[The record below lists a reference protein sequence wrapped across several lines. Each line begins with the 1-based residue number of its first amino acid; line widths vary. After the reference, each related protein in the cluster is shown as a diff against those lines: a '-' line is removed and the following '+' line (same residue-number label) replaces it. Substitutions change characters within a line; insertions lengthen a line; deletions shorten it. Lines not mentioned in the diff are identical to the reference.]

1 MKVGFRMD
9 DLNEKNRISL
19 KYLWLKLTSI
29 SQLCAGVSYLTG
41 SESTLSDASQS
52 SLVRSESFHKQSDDS
67 GTQNAENFSS
77 LLRSEFKQVD
87 AAGSGLRPASVCALC
102 RNAERG
108 FGTHAGNSSSSSSL
122 RHHNKLIPTSLTSH
136 WRQSYELGARQGRT
150 LAQGAGCWATIRLGL
165 TVTRVVMAGLLGDGD
180 GDVSLRDVSP
190 RDISLYRAFARG
202 VLRLWPMRA
211 TSSETEWG
219 SSSGQAG

>member
-1 MKVGFRMD
+1 MTEFPTSQGQKAPSQTLHKVLLWGVNHSTNKATIRGHKT
-9 DLNEKNRISL
+9 EKTFLPFFAWR
-19 KYLWLKLTSI
+19 
-29 SQLCAGVSYLTG
+29 
-41 SESTLSDASQS
+41 
-52 SLVRSESFHKQSDDS
+52 
-67 GTQNAENFSS
+67 
-77 LLRSEFKQVD
+77 QVD
-87 AAGSGLRPASVCALC
+87 AAGSRLRPASACALC

-150 LAQGAGCWATIRLGL
+150 LAQGAGCWATMRLGL
-165 TVTRVVMAGLLGDGD
+165 TVTRVLMAGLLGDGD

-190 RDISLYRAFARG
+190 RDISLYRAFARR

-219 SSSGQAG
+219 SSNDQLGHFGFLSTILP

>member
-1 MKVGFRMD
+1 MD
-9 DLNEKNRISL
+9 V
-19 KYLWLKLTSI
+19 
-29 SQLCAGVSYLTG
+29 AGT
-41 SESTLSDASQS
+41 
-52 SLVRSESFHKQSDDS
+52 
-67 GTQNAENFSS
+67 
-77 LLRSEFKQVD
+77 
-87 AAGSGLRPASVCALC
+87 GLRPASACALC

-108 FGTHAGNSSSSSSL
+108 FGTHAGNSSSSSSSL

-150 LAQGAGCWATIRLGL
+150 LAQGAGCWATMRLGL
-165 TVTRVVMAGLLGDGD
+165 TVTRMLMAGLLGDGD

-211 TSSETEWG
+211 TSSETE
-219 SSSGQAG
+219 